1 MTMASKDWRANHR
14 LANLKFVVDTKLD
27 FKIQGFTG

>member
-14 LANLKFVVDTKLD
+14 LANLEFVVDTELS
-27 FKIQGFTG
+27 FIMQGHTG